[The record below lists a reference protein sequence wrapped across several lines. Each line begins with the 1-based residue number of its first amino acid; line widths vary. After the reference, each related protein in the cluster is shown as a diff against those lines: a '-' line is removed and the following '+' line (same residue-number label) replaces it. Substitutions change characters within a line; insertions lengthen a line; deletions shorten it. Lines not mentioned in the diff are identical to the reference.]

1 MTQIELDKLITRLFK
16 SKIIASKSIKSTRK
30 MYEDYLYLDKDL
42 NNSENNMYKFTFVGV
57 IQSLKN
63 NVIIVYPKYIS
74 LKNIDYDYNNNQKK
88 FFQIM
93 QVITKYKKRMSQNLI
108 DPTESE
114 EIINNNL
121 GTMIQIIK
129 TYYSYGLFNS
139 ERNSYNNNGNGQV
152 LWNKTV
158 NMNTPYIVNNIPIYL
173 DLQAIEKNIDS
184 LNIVRTIQTCI
195 LNFISKKISPV
206 LKILN
211 IPPVFI
217 DEIESYD
224 KSKIDYYVNIL
235 QYALKNEFITKK
247 QELIIELLIFLKNES
262 KNLPNDI
269 EVFGT
274 INFELVWED
283 VCSYTY
289 SNHLNKSL
297 KELKLYTKKNID
309 TTVKL
314 KEYIEKP
321 KWLVKN
327 GNEVCQKSTLKLDI
341 LNIEKPN
348 FTIYDAKYYN
358 LEVSDKQV
366 KNNPGIADVTKQYL
380 YQLAFSELIET
391 NQLKPNNY
399 FIMPKD
405 ELSQDNTLITTV
417 YLDMFDSLNL
427 EPIKVIGRDC
437 EKIFKEYLKY

>member
-195 LNFISKKISPV
+195 LNFISKKI
-206 LKILN
+206 
-211 IPPVFI
+211 PPVFI

-391 NQLKPNNY
+391 NQL
-399 FIMPKD
+399 
-405 ELSQDNTLITTV
+405 TTV

>member
-1 MTQIELDKLITRLFK
+1 MKLF
-16 SKIIASKSIKSTRK
+16 
-30 MYEDYLYLDKDL
+30 
-42 NNSENNMYKFTFVGV
+42 
-57 IQSLKN
+57 
-63 NVIIVYPKYIS
+63 
-74 LKNIDYDYNNNQKK
+74 
-88 FFQIM
+88 
-93 QVITKYKKRMSQNLI
+93 
-108 DPTESE
+108 
-114 EIINNNL
+114 
-121 GTMIQIIK
+121 
-129 TYYSYGLFNS
+129 
-139 ERNSYNNNGNGQV
+139 
-152 LWNKTV
+152 
-158 NMNTPYIVNNIPIYL
+158 
-173 DLQAIEKNIDS
+173 
-184 LNIVRTIQTCI
+184 
-195 LNFISKKISPV
+195 
-206 LKILN
+206 
-211 IPPVFI
+211 
-217 DEIESYD
+217 
-224 KSKIDYYVNIL
+224 
-235 QYALKNEFITKK
+235 
-247 QELIIELLIFLKNES
+247 
-262 KNLPNDI
+262 
-269 EVFGT
+269 
-274 INFELVWED
+274 
-283 VCSYTY
+283 
-289 SNHLNKSL
+289 
-297 KELKLYTKKNID
+297 TKKNID